1 MNQLEKLILP
11 TKTTKMC
18 LWTLQQDD
26 AFFERSKSPMFSLL
40 SQELQITEEQAERI
54 HDRRAKIVELLTQL
68 KESLRLIQSLRGAI
82 DKKHSSYDSLLRR
95 IQESTSPKQ
104 TVLFLLWITRNA
116 TALSRFIPQFS
127 RSIHHTPNVEFVK
140 EEK

>member
-1 MNQLEKLILP
+1 
-11 TKTTKMC
+11 
-18 LWTLQQDD
+18 
-26 AFFERSKSPMFSLL
+26 MFSLL